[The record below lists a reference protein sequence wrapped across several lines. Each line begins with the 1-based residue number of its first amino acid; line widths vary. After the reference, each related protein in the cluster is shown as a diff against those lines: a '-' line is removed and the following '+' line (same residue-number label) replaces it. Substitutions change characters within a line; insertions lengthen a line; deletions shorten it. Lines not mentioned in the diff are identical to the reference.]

1 MATTNET
8 PTVPATTTTAEP
20 PAVPAA
26 SDQRQE
32 GFLSA
37 DQMDVDTED
46 AKEVPEDP
54 AIARIEQLLRAK
66 DDTSRF
72 VALALLKAVLDN
84 QDTAKAASSESLLR
98 LWKALP
104 VKFLDKLLR
113 AGLHVSPSTSAQS
126 QGSTSAA
133 TSASPQPGPA
143 STAHMRDLAVAVLH
157 TFAVRILPPDR
168 RGDARLTGRIPLLV
182 ESLLNAPSEAAPST
196 SPSTTSPS
204 PAPENVTTLILQT
217 LATLVGQ
224 EQGAAV
230 FYKTVDDYSPLVE
243 LASSQPLV
251 LDILLTVWLYGFLA
265 AAGRSSVGPDTSNG
279 NHNITETLQATLPKL
294 VAAFKGTDGITLLD
308 FITKLLRGA
317 LFISSESTP
326 SSYPNTDLMPS
337 AHGSMVW
344 LRPIVGFI
352 RRLAANRPTARS
364 RAAYTHAAN
373 TLIQVFP
380 GTAEDL
386 LFGDDGS
393 STPEN
398 GSFANLF
405 INLLLVDLRATLP
418 ALLSQINN
426 KDSYVGTASRLASAY
441 DVLSAFV
448 AYLMQSME
456 DSDGDGGEDEAGGH
470 ASVKLALSAENL
482 LRFRTTMSETMSV
495 TAEYLRDRWDAA
507 IAGALGLH
515 PDARTGM
522 GSGIDGSRTATFS
535 HALDAAGLPLT
546 WDSADDEMIA
556 SRDPLVLAAIR
567 TLSLWLRED
576 ENTTLRREALG
587 LVDMFTDL
595 YSAPASARSQD
606 IRLPVIDALEG
617 ISYIDLQDGSSDGGG
632 GDEAGLDR
640 KAIAVLLDHGVW
652 KMLTLDLLAILESS
666 GELQGAQAEVEA
678 YRGVRIAAFLLP
690 IVVSESSGAPPE
702 DWMDLVTRVAAW
714 CGPDGREPASNR
726 AIVAQCRVAA
736 LQLAAQLVHGLR
748 PTIYR
753 RYKHS
758 ISALRGLA
766 SQMQQSLTVP
776 VPPRLQADL
785 ADVINMLG

>member
-1 MATTNET
+1 MC
-8 PTVPATTTTAEP
+8 
-20 PAVPAA
+20 
-26 SDQRQE
+26 
-32 GFLSA
+32 
-37 DQMDVDTED
+37 VDTED
-46 AKEVPEDP
+46 AKGEPEDP
-54 AIARIEQLLRAK
+54 AIARVEQLLRAK

-72 VALALLKAVLDN
+72 VALALLKALLDN
-84 QDTAKAASSESLLR
+84 QDTANAASPASLLR

-113 AGLHVSPSTSAQS
+113 AGLHVSQPP
-126 QGSTSAA
+126 
-133 TSASPQPGPA
+133 SPQPPA
-143 STAHMRDLAVAVLH
+143 SAAHMRDLAVAVLH
-157 TFAVRILPPDR
+157 TFAVRILPPEQ

-182 ESLLNAPSEAAPST
+182 ESLLNAPSAASSTSPST
-196 SPSTTSPS
+196 SPSSPSTPS

-217 LATLVGQ
+217 LATLVGH
-224 EQGAAV
+224 EHGAAV
-230 FYKTVDDYSPLVE
+230 FYNTVSDYSPLVE
-243 LASSQPLV
+243 LAPSQPLV

-265 AAGRSSVGPDTSNG
+265 AAGRGSVDPGTSNG
-279 NHNITETLQATLPKL
+279 NHDITETLQTTLPKV
-294 VAAFKGTDGITLLD
+294 VAAFKGTDGVTLLD
-308 FITKLLRGA
+308 FVTKLLRGA

-326 SSYPNTDLMPS
+326 SSDPSTHLNLMPS
-337 AHGSMVW
+337 AHRSMVW
-344 LRPIVGFI
+344 LRPMVGFV

-364 RAAYTHAAN
+364 RVAYTYAAN

-380 GTAEDL
+380 GAAEDL

-393 STPEN
+393 SSSSSAPEN

-405 INLLLVDLRATLP
+405 VNLLLVDLRASLP
-418 ALLSQINN
+418 SLLSQINN

-456 DSDGDGGEDEAGGH
+456 DGDGDEGETEGRETA
-470 ASVKLALSAENL
+470 KLALPAEYI

-507 IAGALGLH
+507 VAGALGLH
-515 PDARTGM
+515 PDARMGM
-522 GSGIDGSRTATFS
+522 QSGSNGSKAAAFS

-595 YSAPASARSQD
+595 YAASASARSQD

-617 ISYIDLQDGSSDGGG
+617 ISHIDLQDGGSDTGG

-652 KMLTLDLLAILESS
+652 KMLTSDLLAILESS
-666 GELQGAQAEVEA
+666 GELQGAQAEVDA

-690 IVVSESSGAPPE
+690 IVVSESSGAPPD
-702 DWMDLVTRVAAW
+702 DWMDFVTRVAAW
-714 CGPDGREPASNR
+714 SGPDDCAPAPRR
-726 AIVAQCRVAA
+726 AIVAQCCVAA
-736 LQLAAQLVHGLR
+736 LQLAAQLAHGLR
-748 PTIYR
+748 PAIHR

-766 SQMQQSLTVP
+766 SQMQHSLTAP

-785 ADVINMLG
+785 ADVIDMLR